1 MFAVIKTGG
10 KQFRVAANDEITIAK
25 LEGNPGDT
33 VAFGSVLML
42 TDGEKSTIGAPFLGD
57 ITVAGEIVEQT
68 RGEKV
73 IAFKKRRRQNS
84 KRKRGFRAELTVV
97 RITEI
102 LTGGKKPEMKKG
114 AAAPVALKAGS
125 EAVKGKAAKAEAK
138 AEGLDASNLSLISGV
153 GPTIEKKLRA
163 AGITSWNDIAAW
175 TEADVAKWDEE
186 PAARPRH
193 PRGVGRAGQG
203 AARRQAAAGQGRPGR
218 ARLRRGLLTGA
229 DRLRE
234 ASRPIGV
241 AFAADSGYTD

>member
-25 LEGNPGDT
+25 LEGEPGDT
-33 VAFGSVLML
+33 VAFGNILLL
-42 TDGEKSTIGAPFLGD
+42 TDGDKTTLDAKALGE
-57 ITVAGEIVEQT
+57 ITVAAEIVEQT

-97 RITEI
+97 RITDI

-114 AAAPVALKAGS
+114 ATSTAALKAASS
-125 EAVKGKAAKAEAK
+125 EAKGKPAKAEAK
-138 AEGLDASNLSLISGV
+138 AEGALDASNLSLISGI

-175 TEADVAKWDEE
+175 SDEDVAKWDEE
-186 PAARPRH
+186 LKLR
-193 PRGVGRAGQG
+193 GRAT
-203 AARRQAAAGQGRPGR
+203 REEWVVQAKELLAGKPPR
-218 ARLRRGLLTGA
+218 AKA
-229 DRLRE
+229 DQEEL
-234 ASRPIGV
+234 ASGE
-241 AFAADSGYTD
+241 DY

>member
-10 KQFRVAANDEITIAK
+10 KQFRVAANDKITIAK

-42 TDGEKSTIGAPFLGD
+42 TDGEKTTLDAKALSE
-57 ITVAGEIVEQT
+57 ITVAAEIVEQA

-97 RITEI
+97 RITDI

-114 AAAPVALKAGS
+114 DASAVALKAASG
-125 EAVKGKAAKAEAK
+125 ATKGKAEPKVAKAKAAAAEA
-138 AEGLDASNLSLISGV
+138 LDASNLSLISGV
-153 GPTIEKKLRA
+153 GSTIEKKLRA

-175 TEADVAKWDEE
+175 SDEDVAKWDEE
-186 PAARPRH
+186 LKLR
-193 PRGVGRAGQG
+193 GRAT
-203 AARRQAAAGQGRPGR
+203 REEWVVQAKELLAGKPPR
-218 ARLRRGLLTGA
+218 AKVDQA
-229 DRLRE
+229 E
-234 ASRPIGV
+234 QASGE
-241 AFAADSGYTD
+241 DY

>member
-10 KQFRVAANDEITIAK
+10 KQFRVAANDRITIAK

-42 TDGEKSTIGAPFLGD
+42 TDGDKTTLDAKALGE
-57 ITVAGEIVEQT
+57 ITVAGEIVEQA

-97 RITEI
+97 RITDI

-114 AAAPVALKAGS
+114 DASAAAVKAAS
-125 EAVKGKAAKAEAK
+125 TEVKGKAAAKKAEPKAAKAEAK
-138 AEGLDASNLSLISGV
+138 AEALDASNLSLIAGV

-175 TEADVAKWDEE
+175 SEADIAKWDEE
-186 PAARPRH
+186 LKLR
-193 PRGVGRAGQG
+193 GRAT
-203 AARRQAAAGQGRPGR
+203 REEWVEQAKELLAGKPPR
-218 ARLRRGLLTGA
+218 AKA
-229 DRLRE
+229 DQAEL
-234 ASRPIGV
+234 ASGE
-241 AFAADSGYTD
+241 DY

>member
-1 MFAVIKTGG
+1 MMFAVIKTGG
-10 KQFRVAANDEITIAK
+10 KQFRVAANDRITIAK

-42 TDGEKSTIGAPFLGD
+42 TDGEKSTIGAPFLSD

-97 RITEI
+97 RITDI

-114 AAAPVALKAGS
+114 EAAPAALKAAS
-125 EAVKGKAAKAEAK
+125 PAVKGKAKPAAKAEA
-138 AEGLDASNLSLISGV
+138 LDASNLSLISGV

-163 AGITSWNDIAAW
+163 AGITSWNDIASW

-186 PAARPRH
+186 LKLR
-193 PRGVGRAGQG
+193 GRAT
-203 AARRQAAAGQGRPGR
+203 REEWVEQAKELLAGKPPR
-218 ARLRRGLLTGA
+218 AKA
-229 DRLRE
+229 DQAEL
-234 ASRPIGV
+234 ASGE
-241 AFAADSGYTD
+241 DY

>member
-10 KQFRVAANDEITIAK
+10 KQFRVAANDRITIAK

-42 TDGEKSTIGAPFLGD
+42 TDGEKSTIGAPFLSD

-97 RITEI
+97 RITDI

-114 AAAPVALKAGS
+114 EAAPVALKAGS
-125 EAVKGKAAKAEAK
+125 ETVKGKASAKPAKAK

-175 TEADVAKWDEE
+175 TEADIAKWDEE
-186 PAARPRH
+186 LKLR
-193 PRGVGRAGQG
+193 GRAT
-203 AARRQAAAGQGRPGR
+203 REEWVVQAKELLAGKPPR
-218 ARLRRGLLTGA
+218 AKVDQAEL
-229 DRLRE
+229 
-234 ASRPIGV
+234 ASGE
-241 AFAADSGYTD
+241 DY

>member
-10 KQFRVAANDEITIAK
+10 KQFRVAANDRITIAK

-42 TDGEKSTIGAPFLGD
+42 TDGEKSTIGAPFLSD

-97 RITEI
+97 RITDI

-114 AAAPVALKAGS
+114 EAAPAALKAAS
-125 EAVKGKAAKAEAK
+125 PAVKGKAKPAAKAEA
-138 AEGLDASNLSLISGV
+138 LDASNLSLISGV

-163 AGITSWNDIAAW
+163 AGITSWNDIASW

-186 PAARPRH
+186 LKLR
-193 PRGVGRAGQG
+193 GRAT
-203 AARRQAAAGQGRPGR
+203 REEWVEQAKELLAGKPPR
-218 ARLRRGLLTGA
+218 AKA
-229 DRLRE
+229 DQAEL
-234 ASRPIGV
+234 ASGE
-241 AFAADSGYTD
+241 DY